1 MAGSGEKR
9 SRGVFKGLWFSDEE
23 WRRVERRMRIAGAS
37 DFAKFARPALL
48 DGEIRVE
55 RVAFDPSVVRA
66 ELSRIGNNINQIA
79 RHVNTEDAVTF
90 SEMQAARAMLR
101 QVQALLDESMKAVGD
116 VRGSRGHAPDQEHH

>member
-66 ELSRIGNNINQIA
+66 ELSRIGNQHQPDRA
-79 RHVNTEDAVTF
+79 ACEHRGCGDGLRDAGRTGD
-90 SEMQAARAMLR
+90 APAGAGPPGR
-101 QVQALLDESMKAVGD
+101 LDEGW
-116 VRGSRGHAPDQEHH
+116 R